1 VTGGKIIALG
11 CDSAFWAFGVRLS
24 FTNLCGYQATLDNLN
39 PPDLPGVLPD
49 GYSFVMG
56 LDLRILRGNQAV
68 EQLPEGTEVQLAFP
82 LLGNS
87 PDRFAVLSWDGSA
100 WKEVAPQG
108 SSDPGFYQVT
118 TTEQTGIF
126 VLVKK

>member
-1 VTGGKIIALG
+1 
-11 CDSAFWAFGVRLS
+11 
-24 FTNLCGYQATLDNLN
+24 
-39 PPDLPGVLPD
+39 
-49 GYSFVMG
+49 
-56 LDLRILRGNQAV
+56 LRGNQAI
-68 EQLPEGTEVQLAFP
+68 EQLPEGTSIQLAFP

-100 WKEVAPQG
+100 WTEVPPES